1 MKKAINND
9 EILPTI
15 QKLFSGVI
23 PEQYNEFFKQY
34 DHIKFDFLEDD
45 TGIAFHWNVENKVIE
60 FSSKSLRVVWLFTL
74 AIWKVY
80 SKEAQ
85 NCLDTN
91 SIDNN
96 LKMSVADCYNLAI
109 ELLRAS
115 SEDQFEWPK
124 DILHPEDVVLKN
136 KNLNSEEEICF
147 KLACFSLS
155 FILLHEYNHAI
166 KNHSSITGCYALDEE
181 FESDKFATDILIDG
195 VEKYSEKTGQDLYK
209 LYLLRFL
216 GIFFS
221 LVFLYKHEQLYVNNS
236 GTHPLVKKRMERF
249 IDKMLYVKSND
260 KYIFNDDDKFFSI
273 LFLILKS
280 EVNLSD
286 LNLEQN
292 NTAKDIVIETIKHL

>member
-1 MKKAINND
+1 MKKVINND
-9 EILPTI
+9 EILPVI
-15 QKLFSGVI
+15 QNLLSGVI
-23 PEQYNEFFKQY
+23 PEQYDEFFKQY
-34 DHIKFDFLEDD
+34 GHIKFAFLEDN
-45 TGIAFHWNVENKVIE
+45 TGIVFRWNVENKVIE
-60 FSSKSLRVVWLFTL
+60 FSSKSLRVVWLFTI

-91 SIDNN
+91 SVDNN
-96 LKMSVADCYNLAI
+96 LKMSVADSYNLAI
-109 ELLRAS
+109 KLLKAP
-115 SEDQFEWPK
+115 SEDEFEWPK
-124 DILHPEDVVLKN
+124 DILHPNDVVLKN
-136 KNLNSEEEICF
+136 KNLNPEEEICF

-166 KNHSSITGCYALDEE
+166 NNHSSITGCYALDEE
-181 FESDKFATDILIDG
+181 FESDKFAIDTLIDR
-195 VEKYSEKTGQDLYK
+195 VKNFSEKTGQDLYK

-221 LVFLYKHEQLYVNNS
+221 LVFLYKHEQLYGNN
-236 GTHPLVKKRMERF
+236 GETHPLVKKRMELF
-249 IDKMLYVKSND
+249 MNKMLYIKSND
-260 KYIFNDDDKFFSI
+260 EYIFNDDDKFFSI

-292 NTAKDIVIETIKHL
+292 NTAKDIVIELIKHL